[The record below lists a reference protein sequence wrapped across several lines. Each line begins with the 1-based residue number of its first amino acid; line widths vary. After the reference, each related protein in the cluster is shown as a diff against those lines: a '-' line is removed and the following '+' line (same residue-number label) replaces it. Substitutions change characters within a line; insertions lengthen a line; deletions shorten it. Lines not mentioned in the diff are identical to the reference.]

1 MNVFG
6 WKGRA
11 VMHLLQGEPRFA
23 SSLWLIDNLFPRQN
37 QMECSGKEP
46 VCEWVCRQLVAEILE
61 RGGMKWKSPLSRIH
75 LLECVGRSRAEG
87 GSFP

>member
-1 MNVFG
+1 
-6 WKGRA
+6 
-11 VMHLLQGEPRFA
+11 
-23 SSLWLIDNLFPRQN
+23 
-37 QMECSGKEP
+37 MECLGKEP

-75 LLECVGRSRAEG
+75 LLECVGWSRAEG